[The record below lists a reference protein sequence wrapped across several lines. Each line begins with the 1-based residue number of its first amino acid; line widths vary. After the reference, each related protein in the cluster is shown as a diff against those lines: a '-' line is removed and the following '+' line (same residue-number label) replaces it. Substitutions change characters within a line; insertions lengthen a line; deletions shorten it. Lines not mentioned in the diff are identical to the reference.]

1 MAEVERDEL
10 IEVLTTIAPGTK
22 LREGLE
28 SILAAKS
35 GGLIVVGNNEEV
47 AECSEGGFVI
57 DREFTP
63 SALYELAKMD
73 GAIILSDDSERI
85 LKANVH
91 LHPRVTKS
99 SKETGIRH
107 RVAQRMARQTGV
119 LVIAISQ
126 RRSTITLFKG
136 SLRYVLQD
144 TGFILT
150 KANQA
155 VQTLEKYKDVL
166 RQSLNN
172 LSILELDGMVTVY
185 DVVKVIQRTLLV
197 LKVIEE
203 LELYI
208 CQLGSEGKLV
218 DMQLRELDSGIR
230 EEIFLVFKD
239 YVTCDASLSGE
250 ELLEQLLEE
259 SQKRY
264 LDTTDISRVIGCG
277 STTAGLDREIVPRGY
292 RLVAKT
298 VRMPSHVVKS
308 VVHTYGSLPEIMK
321 QEISDLVEVD
331 GIGEVRAKAIK
342 DGFKKL
348 REELIYDRNL

>member
-1 MAEVERDEL
+1 MAELEREEL
-10 IEVLTTIAPGTK
+10 IEVLNTIAPGTQ

-57 DREFTP
+57 DRAFAP

-73 GAIILSDDSERI
+73 GAIILSNDADRI
-85 LKANVH
+85 LSANVH
-91 LHPRVTKS
+91 LHPRITKS
-99 SKETGIRH
+99 SGETGIRH

-136 SLRYVLQD
+136 TLRYVLQD

-166 RQSLNN
+166 RQSLDN
-172 LSILELDGMVTVY
+172 LTILELDGMATVY
-185 DVVKVIQRTLLV
+185 DVVRVIQRTLMV
-197 LKVIEE
+197 LTIIEE

-218 DMQLRELDSGIR
+218 NLQLRELDSGIR
-230 EEIFLVFKD
+230 EELFLVFKD
-239 YVTCDASLSGE
+239 YVTGDAKFSRE
-250 ELLEQLLEE
+250 ELLVHLLGEA
-259 SQKRY
+259 QKRY
-264 LDTTDISRVIGCG
+264 LDPIDISRLIGYG
-277 STTAGLDREIVPRGY
+277 ATTAGLDREVVPKGY

-298 VRMPSHVVKS
+298 VRMPSHVVNS
-308 VVHTYGSLPEIMK
+308 VVKTYGSLPEIMA
-321 QEISDLVEVD
+321 QGISELVEVD

-342 DGFKKL
+342 DGFRKL
-348 REELIYDRNL
+348 REELNYDRSL